1 MDFNRSRSCPTD
13 TAGRLGAAPPPAQ
26 FFDADDEFKF
36 DDFKFDPEDSLCVSG
51 KFDIVDEEADDKTV
65 CSEPPKPSAVV
76 NTRTYNNKKVPAGNS
91 PTSVHQFLEQIPED
105 NKTKILASNSP
116 ASVHQ
121 FVSKYQIPEHMSED
135 EEDPKYN
142 LSLREGYS
150 VDKRKTSDITDVISN
165 MEHGDSPKRNSS
177 FNSRNSNLVVM
188 GSLEKHTNAAARD
201 KQQHPQQQQRTQPL
215 PKKSP
220 PRTQQLPKKA
230 PPVSAFRRLFSCGAP
245 EVITDFKDNVKQKG
259 VDTVEEVK
267 GSFGDLGL
275 TVRQVFSP
283 VQNTKTG
290 AGLVKKKIVTKVQS
304 FKGGEVDEEGNF
316 TDEEGNFTDD
326 EGNFT
331 DDDDDNVTDDDD
343 DNVTDDDDD
352 DNVTDDDDEVDF
364 DEFFEEDE
372 ESEYGSS
379 FVGSESEF
387 SCTDDES
394 EGSYCKRVTSWK

>member
-51 KFDIVDEEADDKTV
+51 KFDIVDEEADEKTV

-76 NTRTYNNKKVPAGNS
+76 NTRTYNNKKVLAVAADS

-105 NKTKILASNSP
+105 DKHQILASNSP
-116 ASVHQ
+116 AAVHQ
-121 FVSKYQIPEHMSED
+121 FVSKYQIPEHISED

-165 MEHGDSPKRNSS
+165 MEHGESPKRNSS
-177 FNSRNSNLVVM
+177 FNSRNSNLVAM

-201 KQQHPQQQQRTQPL
+201 KQQHPQQQQRTQ
-215 PKKSP
+215 
-220 PRTQQLPKKA
+220 QLPKKA
-230 PPVSAFRRLFSCGAP
+230 PPKVSAFRRLFSCGAP
-245 EVITDFKDNVKQKG
+245 EVIVDFKDNVKQKG

-290 AGLVKKKIVTKVQS
+290 AGLVKKKIVTKVQK
-304 FKGGEVDEEGNF
+304 FKGGEVDDEGNF
-316 TDEEGNFTDD
+316 TDDEGNFTDD

-331 DDDDDNVTDDDD
+331 DDDDNVTDDEG
-343 DNVTDDDDD
+343 NFTDDDDD
-352 DNVTDDDDEVDF
+352 DNVTDDDDEVDL
-364 DEFFEEDE
+364 DEFLVDDEDSG
-372 ESEYGSS
+372 SEYGSS
-379 FVGSESEF
+379 FVGSASESEF

>member
-51 KFDIVDEEADDKTV
+51 KFDIVDEEADEKTV
-65 CSEPPKPSAVV
+65 CSEPPKPSAVA
-76 NTRTYNNKKVPAGNS
+76 NTRTYNNKKVAAADS
-91 PTSVHQFLEQIPED
+91 PTSVHQFLEQIPEED
-105 NKTKILASNSP
+105 KKQILASNSP

-121 FVSKYQIPEHMSED
+121 FVSKYQIPDHISED

-165 MEHGDSPKRNSS
+165 MEHGESPKRNSS

-188 GSLEKHTNAAARD
+188 GSLEKHTNVARD
-201 KQQHPQQQQRTQPL
+201 KQQHQQQQQ
-215 PKKSP
+215 
-220 PRTQQLPKKA
+220 RTQQLPKKA
-230 PPVSAFRRLFSCGAP
+230 PPKVSAFRRLFSCGAP
-245 EVITDFKDNVKQKG
+245 EVIVDFKDNVKQKG

-290 AGLVKKKIVTKVQS
+290 AGLVKEKIVTKVQK
-304 FKGGEVDEEGNF
+304 FKGGEVDDEGNF
-316 TDEEGNFTDD
+316 TDDEGNFTDD

-331 DDDDDNVTDDDD
+331 DDDDD
-343 DNVTDDDDD
+343 
-352 DNVTDDDDEVDF
+352 DNVTDDDDEVDL

-372 ESEYGSS
+372 ESESEYGSS
-379 FVGSESEF
+379 FVGSASESEF